1 MCETDDFDDLALCLT
16 VLMIMFDLRLR
27 IRGLLETGTK
37 KTRAGFGFLTVLHP
51 SYFKERWARAINRA
65 HFS

>member
-27 IRGLLETGTK
+27 ISGLLETGTK
-37 KTRAGFGFLTVLHP
+37 KHGQDSG
-51 SYFKERWARAINRA
+51 S
-65 HFS
+65 